1 MGDASMEEM
10 RGAGRTVMKGD
21 HVMTGKR
28 WVLLKIPCE
37 RNDGLMWRRW
47 ILPVFFID
55 VDDDDDV

>member
-1 MGDASMEEM
+1 
-10 RGAGRTVMKGD
+10 MKGD